1 MEITKNSLDYLN
13 ITSLSKTYYQILKF
27 REPLKVIFTG
37 KHCVCVCVCVCV
49 CICVILKPFLY
60 HQWIFLFEVG
70 ITFCSQDI

>member
-37 KHCVCVCVCVCV
+37 KHCVCVYVCVCVCV
-49 CICVILKPFLY
+49 CVCVY
-60 HQWIFLFEVG
+60 V
-70 ITFCSQDI
+70 CDIKALSVSSMDFFI